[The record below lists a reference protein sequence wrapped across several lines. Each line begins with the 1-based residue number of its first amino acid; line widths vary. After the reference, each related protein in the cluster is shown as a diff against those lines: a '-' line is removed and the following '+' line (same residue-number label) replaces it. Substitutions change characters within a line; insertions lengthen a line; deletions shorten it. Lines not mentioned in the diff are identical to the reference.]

1 MYKENVYGEI
11 VGKVEATQEIS
22 VPTEQ
27 PKIQVAIDYLQ
38 GQVENS
44 QSLSRRIL
52 VALVGLRPIVTSET
66 NQKEAN
72 LSDMI
77 CSQGQELEETNQR
90 LEEVLHIIYTN
101 LGENIKLE

>member
-1 MYKENVYGEI
+1 MYNGIGCDKNDNDLALPV
-11 VGKVEATQEIS
+11 QE
-22 VPTEQ
+22 EQ

-38 GQVENS
+38 GQVNNS

-52 VALVGLRPIVTSET
+52 VALVGPRPIATCEE

-72 LSDMI
+72 LSEMI